1 MGEWKEEI
9 ERIYE
14 FMKKPFIWALALV
27 TLCAVFTLTA
37 PKSQAAD
44 IQADG
49 SKDLREFL
57 KSANDGDTIILNA
70 DCYVNDETS
79 RDAPWVIDKAVTFLG
94 GEITIRM
101 GGVILNAD
109 VTFQGT
115 RFTFTSYV
123 RHGIMANGHT
133 LTLDS
138 ATCTNGGRPI
148 HLFCGGFY
156 TGTGGDYESTPG
168 SGGQII
174 IRGKTSLASSE
185 GVGNIYA
192 GNLCLGG
199 MTADVSSVHGPA
211 NTFDGNPEIVIEA
224 EQGSELGRIY
234 AGGAEEKIP
243 EGAENGKVFLTNPQA
258 YEVSGS
264 VRVQLHAATVTYV
277 NGLGAA
283 ETHVTYT
290 DTRDNKYLMDG
301 LGVYCVSSLTVGSGY
316 VSPKADSSFAE
327 GASLAVASGAKLGL
341 EQMGNVTVGS
351 FTGGGRLGLGEQQ
364 TLTVTGAVD
373 GETEVQIGKI
383 LFVPKEDYP
392 YIQAP
397 SSSESSFTLIP
408 PGSRP
413 DLAFAESGGTWT
425 VKSNRP
431 SVDPVIVQS
440 FCFTEKTVLIGQD
453 AGTTYSADL
462 ALTVSYVDNNAVL
475 QYLSFLPLEIHV
487 NGVPAVF
494 GEYEDEG
501 EALTHY
507 VCETEY
513 GDLSLELT
521 SDADSEY
528 LTVCP
533 KAYTEGNYLASLPN
547 GTYIIELTVP
557 GEHTQSGSPLS
568 DTVTLTVGESGSIP
582 DAGIIGGISPGD
594 ITTNTVRI
602 YLAAPGGPVKAGTV
616 MAAVYDAQGRL
627 VSFGAVPVPE
637 EGSHSVDVSV
647 SLSGGKTVKAF
658 LADEQKPLC
667 PSQSISI

>member
-1 MGEWKEEI
+1 MGEWKEGI

-37 PKSQAAD
+37 PKSRAAD

-49 SKDLREFL
+49 SKDLLELL
-57 KSANDGDTIILNA
+57 KGAEDGATIPLSGSYHVTLSNDMPL
-70 DCYVNDETS
+70 
-79 RDAPWVIDKAVTFLG
+79 RIDKAVTFEG
-94 GEITIRM
+94 GDITLWV
-101 GGVILNAD
+101 GGIILDAD
-109 VTFQGT
+109 VTFRNTTLSFDG
-115 RFTFTSYV
+115 FV
-123 RHGIMANGHT
+123 RNAIMANGHT
-133 LTLDS
+133 LTLENV
-138 ATCTNGGRPI
+138 TCAASGRPLN
-148 HLFCGGFY
+148 LFCGGLY
-156 TGTGGDYESTPG
+156 DSQLGSTQCSAGTVV
-168 SGGQII
+168 
-174 IRGKTSLASSE
+174 IRGRTSLE
-185 GVGNIYA
+185 GSINTVTNEVGNIYA
-192 GNLCLGG
+192 GNLCMGG
-199 MTADVSSVHGPA
+199 MNENVSNVDGPP
-211 NTFDGNPEIVIEA
+211 NTCLGDAEIIIEA
-224 EQGSELGRIY
+224 DSGSTLGKIY
-234 AGGAEEKIP
+234 AGGAQQRIP
-243 EGAENGKVFLTNPQA
+243 AGAAHGKVILTNPQA
-258 YEVSGS
+258 YKVSGN
-264 VRVQLHAATVTYV
+264 VHVQLHAATVTYV

-301 LGVYCVSSLTVGSGY
+301 LGVYCVSGLTVESGY
-316 VSPKADSSFAE
+316 VSLKADSSFVE
-327 GASLAVASGAKLGL
+327 GASLAVDPGAKLGL
-341 EQMGNVTVGS
+341 EQMGNVAVGS
-351 FTGGGRLGLGEQQ
+351 FAGGGRLGLGEQQ

-373 GETEVQIGKI
+373 GETKVQIGKI

-501 EALTHY
+501 AAFTHY

-528 LTVCP
+528 LTVHP

-582 DAGIIGGISPGD
+582 DTGIIGGISPGD
-594 ITTNTVRI
+594 VTSNTVRI

-616 MAAVYDAQGRL
+616 MAAVYDGKGRL
-627 VSFGAVPVPE
+627 VSFGSVQIPEGGSNAVDVPV
-637 EGSHSVDVSV
+637 H
-647 SLSGGKTVKAF
+647 LSDGKTVKAF
-658 LADEQKPLC
+658 LTNEQKPLC